1 MTALPARKIPTRREE
16 EWRYAPADILAG
28 LKALPEPERFSV
40 AAGATHPIYR
50 CLSTSEASKVDI
62 QPYTIEIAEGARCE
76 AFFLLNGGGYKRLD
90 IDVTLAQGAHFEM
103 GAVAVGRGD
112 EVTEIVTRVRHLGP
126 ESTSNQIMRAVA
138 MERATVTMIGRID
151 VAREAQKT
159 DATLGARGLLLDR
172 TATINAKPEL
182 EIYADD
188 VKCAHGCAI
197 GQLDEMALFYAQQ
210 RGLPPAEARN
220 LLMQAFVAEGFGAIG
235 DAKWRDNMADY
246 AESALRGTF

>member
-1 MTALPARKIPTRREE
+1 MTALPTRRDE
-16 EWRYAPADILAG
+16 EWRYAPADMLAG
-28 LKALPEPERFSV
+28 LKALPEPEHV
-40 AAGATHPIYR
+40 AVEAGATHLIYR
-50 CLSTSEASKVDI
+50 SLSTDASSKVEI
-62 QPYTIEIAEGARCE
+62 QPYRIDIAEDARCE
-76 AFFLLNGGGYKRLD
+76 AFFLLTGGGYKRLD

-103 GAVAVGRGD
+103 GAVAVGRG
-112 EVTEIVTRVRHLGP
+112 EEATEIVTRIRHLGR
-126 ESTSNQIMRAVA
+126 ESTSNQIMRAIA

-159 DATLGARGLLLDR
+159 DAALGAKGLLLDR

-210 RGLPPAEARN
+210 RGLPMAEARN
-220 LLMQAFVAEGFGAIG
+220 LLMQAFVAEAFDAIG
-235 DAKWRDNMADY
+235 DSERRDQMTGY
-246 AESALRGTF
+246 AESALRGTL